1 MDYVC
6 ATIINIDFKHFQGI
20 LQNPGRPLM
29 TPYWRCVTLRHITLQ
44 GSQTR
49 GNVRSAV
56 ESTRFHDK
64 KKHWITIT

>member
-1 MDYVC
+1 
-6 ATIINIDFKHFQGI
+6 
-20 LQNPGRPLM
+20 M

-64 KKHWITIT
+64 KNTGLQLRDRFFRSVV